1 MGFTRHL
8 WAALAGLALLALA
21 AAPAQA
27 EDRSYLLATASTGG
41 TYYPVGVAIATLTK
55 VKLQPEH
62 GLGISAINS
71 AGSAENVKLLRDGE
85 AQLAILQGLYG
96 SWAWNGTG
104 DLAEQGPQRFLR
116 AVTMLWE
123 NVEQFVVDA
132 RHADTGT
139 MADLAALEA
148 GTLALGKR
156 NSGTLGSNRTLL
168 ANLGIQLEG
177 FDLFHAGYGPSAQAL
192 QNRRVDGVSTPAGV
206 PTGALTRLFAAAGDR
221 VRPLAFTSEQQRRAD
236 GGLGLWSEYVIP
248 AGTYP
253 GQNEDW
259 VTIAQ
264 PNFLA
269 VRADLPEEDVYLLTK
284 TLYENLPFLHAIH
297 QATRAMDLERAL
309 AGLPMPL
316 HPGAE
321 RYFREAGLAIPA
333 RLAAD

>member
-1 MGFTRHL
+1 
-8 WAALAGLALLALA
+8 
-21 AAPAQA
+21 
-27 EDRSYLLATASTGG
+27 
-41 TYYPVGVAIATLTK
+41 
-55 VKLQPEH
+55 
-62 GLGISAINS
+62 
-71 AGSAENVKLLRDGE
+71 
-85 AQLAILQGLYG
+85 
-96 SWAWNGTG
+96 
-104 DLAEQGPQRFLR
+104 
-116 AVTMLWE
+116 
-123 NVEQFVVDA
+123 
-132 RHADTGT
+132 
-139 MADLAALEA
+139 
-148 GTLALGKR
+148 
-156 NSGTLGSNRTLL
+156 
-168 ANLGIQLEG
+168 
-177 FDLFHAGYGPSAQAL
+177 
-192 QNRRVDGVSTPAGV
+192 VDGVSTPAGV

-221 VRPLAFTSEQQRRAD
+221 VRPLAFTPEQQRRAD

-253 GQNEDW
+253 GQEEDW

-321 RYFREAGLAIPA
+321 RYFREAGLAIPE